1 MKRLMISCAT
11 FIFLSGAFWFEAL
24 FAPDAEPWSKWE
36 KHAPGSIARIDH
48 SDWDLVLKPYIR
60 LGPDGVNRFAYSRL
74 SAEDATQLHRY
85 IDRLAAI
92 SISQFSQHE
101 QLAYWIN
108 LYNALTT
115 QAVAAHYPV
124 ASIRE
129 INLGGGGFG
138 DGPWEKKLVAVVG
151 GELSLNDIEHRILRP
166 IWRDPRIHYAVN
178 CASIGC
184 PNLRRSAYEGDT
196 VNRGLESAA
205 RNYVKNPR
213 GVSIQA
219 GDLVVSSLYVWFR
232 PDFGDSDGTLIAH
245 LRRYAR
251 PTLKSALDG
260 RETITA
266 TIGV

>member
-1 MKRLMISCAT
+1 MNRLMISCAT

-24 FAPDAEPWSKWE
+24 FAPDAEPLSKWE
-36 KHAPGSIARIDH
+36 KHDPGSIGRIDH
-48 SDWDLVLKPYIR
+48 SDWDLVLKPCIR

-129 INLGGGGFG
+129 IDLGGGDFG
-138 DGPWEKKLVAVVG
+138 DGPSEKNWSPSRA
-151 GELSLNDIEHRILRP
+151 
-166 IWRDPRIHYAVN
+166 
-178 CASIGC
+178 
-184 PNLRRSAYEGDT
+184 RS
-196 VNRGLESAA
+196 
-205 RNYVKNPR
+205 
-213 GVSIQA
+213 
-219 GDLVVSSLYVWFR
+219 
-232 PDFGDSDGTLIAH
+232 
-245 LRRYAR
+245 
-251 PTLKSALDG
+251 
-260 RETITA
+260 
-266 TIGV
+266 